1 MLHPVLRRIAAGA
14 IAAFV
19 AAAIALAPPGA
30 GAKTAA
36 LIDQNGRA
44 FSFATLRGE
53 PLIVTFVAAHCTD
66 ACPLVN
72 AQFAQAAQL
81 FRQRH
86 LAVRLLTITLDPEH
100 DPPAVMRDLAHRFDA
115 DARSWIVA
123 SGTVQ
128 DVHAVMA
135 AFGVTAQRG
144 RKGYADVHTTFV
156 YIFDKRGVLRRRTLA
171 STSLGTELADEVR
184 AQWRQ
189 LAQ

>member
-1 MLHPVLRRIAAGA
+1 MLRRVTAGA
-14 IAAFV
+14 IAALV

-30 GAKTAA
+30 GARTAT

-44 FSFATLRGE
+44 FTFSTLRGK

-72 AQFAQAAQL
+72 AQFAQAAQR
-81 FRQRH
+81 FRQQH
-86 LAVRLLTITLDPEH
+86 VAVRLLTITLDPEH
-100 DPPAVMRDLAHRFDA
+100 DPPAVMRDLARRFDA

-123 SGTVQ
+123 SGTVA
-128 DVHAVMA
+128 DVHAVMN

-156 YIFDKRGVLRRRTLA
+156 YIFDKRGVLRRRIFA
-171 STSLGTELADEVR
+171 STSLGTQLADEVR